1 MRFDQLRATTVL
13 CVRRGKSVAM
23 GSDGQVTLGQSII
36 AKSTARK
43 VQLLRNKTVL
53 AGLAGSTADA
63 LMLMEMFEKK
73 LDAHQGRLRR
83 AAEELAKA
91 WRTDRS
97 LRRLEAELAV
107 ANSREMYLL
116 SGGGD
121 VIEPDNQIV
130 AIGSGMGYA
139 LAAARA
145 LHDNTK
151 LDAETI
157 VRKAL
162 GLAAELCIYTND
174 QLTVHVIEDD

>member
-1 MRFDQLRATTVL
+1 MRSTTVL
-13 CVRRGKSVAM
+13 CVRRGKTVAM
-23 GSDGQVTLGQSII
+23 GADGQVTHGQSII

-63 LMLMEMFEKK
+63 LMLLEMFEKK

-107 ANSREMYLL
+107 ANSKEMYLL
-116 SGGGD
+116 SGAGD
-121 VIEPDNQIV
+121 VIEPDNQII

-139 LAAARA
+139 LSAARA
-145 LHDNTK
+145 LHENTK
-151 LDAETI
+151 LGAEQI

-162 GLAAELCIYTND
+162 SLAAELCIYTND
-174 QLTVHVIEDD
+174 QLTVHVIDD